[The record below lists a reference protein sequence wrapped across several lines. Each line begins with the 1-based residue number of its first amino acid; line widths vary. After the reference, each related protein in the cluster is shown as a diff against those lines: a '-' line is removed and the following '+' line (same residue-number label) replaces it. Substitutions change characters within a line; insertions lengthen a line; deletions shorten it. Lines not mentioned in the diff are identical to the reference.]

1 MKTKNITTLP
11 LRKSINRSPL
21 RRGFLLI
28 PFAIV
33 LAWFAL
39 SPTAQAVTPAPD
51 GGFPNNNTA
60 EGTNALFKL
69 TTGADNTAVGFDAL
83 FNNTTGNLNTAN
95 GIGALLNTTAGGS
108 N

>member
-1 MKTKNITTLP
+1 MVCAFADGASGYPSTG
-11 LRKSINRSPL
+11 
-21 RRGFLLI
+21 RR
-28 PFAIV
+28 
-33 LAWFAL
+33 L
-39 SPTAQAVTPAPD
+39 S
-51 GGFPNNNTA
+51 NNNTA